1 MYLATATPV
10 KKTWSVIE
18 ICRVI
23 SQPAW
28 HWWSCSLGAL
38 VHPNYS
44 SGVRSRYFLPLLECG
59 NVYKDSEKSMGRTL
73 QYSLQQRMTGWIY
86 CTNFS
91 ANFLQM
97 SSGSSN
103 SNQHLSE
110 LNWIA
115 QNHTW
120 NLLMGANFTLIL
132 IYIVQLPKRQMSAF
146 SLWFG
151 AYKVSDYCDSL
162 GLRTCQDFLISRIKM
177 FLWYSFLFSENIY
190 NHVY

>member
-1 MYLATATPV
+1 MLLKSAGLYHNLHGTGSPVPWVHLCTPTIAQESEV
-10 KKTWSVIE
+10 DIFFHCLSVAMSTKIQKK
-18 ICRVI
+18 
-23 SQPAW
+23 AW
-28 HWWSCSLGAL
+28 EEH
-38 VHPNYS
+38 YS
-44 SGVRSRYFLPLLECG
+44 TPF
-59 NVYKDSEKSMGRTL
+59 
-73 QYSLQQRMTGWIY
+73 QQRMTGWIY